1 MITVLKIASC
11 TTCKYWLDCHS
22 IWKEWHALIKSIRHK
37 GLKKFFNSGG
47 TDTRGINSDHED
59 KLRDQLAALDSATDI
74 ADMDVPGWRLH
85 PLKGRDKGRHA
96 IWVSG
101 NWRMTFEFENGD
113 AYVVDYEDYH

>member
-1 MITVLKIASC
+1 
-11 TTCKYWLDCHS
+11 
-22 IWKEWHALIKSIRHK
+22 LIKSIRHK

-47 TDTRGINSDHED
+47 KDTRGINSDHED
-59 KLRDQLAALDSATDI
+59 KLRDQLAALDSVMVI

-85 PLKGRDKGRHA
+85 PLKGKDKGRHA

-101 NWRMTFEFENGD
+101 NWRMAFEFENGD